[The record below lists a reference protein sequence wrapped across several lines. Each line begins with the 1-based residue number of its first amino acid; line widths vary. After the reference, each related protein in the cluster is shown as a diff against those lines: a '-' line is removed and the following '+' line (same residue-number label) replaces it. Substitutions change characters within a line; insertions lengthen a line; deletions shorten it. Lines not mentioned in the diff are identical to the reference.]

1 MDGFT
6 IVILALIGAGIVSD
20 FFDYLRNKDN
30 KKNNQQ
36 KQ

>member
-20 FFDYLRNKDN
+20 FFDYLRRY
-30 KKNNQQ
+30 Q
-36 KQ
+36 KGN